1 LNSSFYPLASTTWD
15 EDEYEAINRVTNS
28 GIFTMGDEVFQFE
41 SEFAEK
47 LGAKYAVMTNSGSS
61 ANLVMLAALKYMKNS
76 KLPDNSSIIVPA
88 VSWSTTYY
96 PIYQLGFVLS
106 FIDIDSE
113 TLNIDMNKVE
123 EAIKPNTKA
132 ILAVN
137 LLGNPSDLN
146 ALRIIAEKYNLLLI
160 EDNCESLGSKIND
173 KFAGTFG
180 VAGSHSSFFSHHIS
194 TMEGGIVV
202 TDDLELSQ
210 IMKSLRAHGWTRGLP
225 KDNFVHPKSGLDW
238 EDLYRFILPG
248 YNLRPIEFEGAIGRS
263 QIKKL
268 DTFISSRRQNA
279 MYLLSF
285 SKALPRIQF
294 QKEFGES
301 SWFGFS
307 LLLQGELKQRRSE
320 LLVKL
325 TEAGIET
332 RPIVGGNFT
341 KNPVMKYLRHDEL
354 PSLKNADQIHES
366 GLFVG
371 NHHFSITTQIDRLVE
386 VLIDFERA
394 YE

>member
-1 LNSSFYPLASTTWD
+1 
-15 EDEYEAINRVTNS
+15 
-28 GIFTMGDEVFQFE
+28 MGEEVFKFE

-61 ANLVMLAALKYMKNS
+61 ANLVLLAALKYMKNS
-76 KLPDNSSIIVPA
+76 RLPDHSSIIVPA

-96 PIYQLGFVLS
+96 PIHQLGFVLS
-106 FIDIDSE
+106 FIDIDGE
-113 TLNIDMNKVE
+113 TLNMDIDKVE
-123 EAIKPNTKA
+123 AAIKPNTKA

-160 EDNCESLGSKIND
+160 EDNCESLGSKING
-173 KFAGTFG
+173 KFSGTFG
-180 VAGSHSSFFSHHIS
+180 LAGSHSSFFSHHIS

-210 IMKSLRAHGWTRGLP
+210 VMKSLRAHGWTRGLP
-225 KDNFVHPKSGLDW
+225 KDNFVHPMSGLDW

-268 DTFISSRRQNA
+268 DTFITSRRQNA

-341 KNPVMKYLRHDEL
+341 KNPVMKYLRHEEL

-386 VLIDFERA
+386 VLIDFESA